1 MRKVE
6 SNIMEK
12 DFMKKSYKSFSEFL
26 SAACS
31 RELEYFI
38 YDSKFTSA
46 FNYRMKKL
54 MEEAESKGKENI
66 NFSIIFNTEEEI
78 AIIDAA
84 IIGRYVSNSFIAL
97 MESKYKGITINN
109 IIKKVINGNEKNKE
123 DFIIVSYN
131 IIHKVMDELYKDI
144 KYNKKVLDE
153 YVKEY
158 KLEGYKNKDLPIV
171 ICDLLILEDI
181 CAYLK
186 IDKSELIKSLNK
198 IISSEKL

>member
-12 DFMKKSYKSFSEFL
+12 DFMRKSYKSFSEFL
-26 SAACS
+26 SEACS

-54 MEEAESKGKENI
+54 MKEAESKGKENI

-84 IIGRYVSNSFIAL
+84 IIGRYVSSSFITL

-109 IIKKVINGNEKNKE
+109 VIKKVTNGNKKNKE

-131 IIHKVMDELYKDI
+131 TIHKVMDELYKDI

-158 KLEGYKNKDLPIV
+158 KLEEYKNKDLPIV
-171 ICDLLILEDI
+171 ICALLILEDV
-181 CAYLK
+181 CGYLK
-186 IDKSELIKSLNK
+186 IDKAELIKSLNK

>member
-1 MRKVE
+1 
-6 SNIMEK
+6 
-12 DFMKKSYKSFSEFL
+12 MKKSYKSFNEFL
-26 SAACS
+26 LAACS

-84 IIGRYVSNSFIAL
+84 IIGRYVSSNFIAV
-97 MESKYKGITINN
+97 MESNYKGITINN
-109 IIKKVINGNEKNKE
+109 IIKKVTNGNEKNKE

-131 IIHKVMDELYKDI
+131 TIHKVMDELYKDI

-153 YVKEY
+153 YVNEY
-158 KLEGYKNKDLPIV
+158 KLEEYKNKDLPIV
-171 ICDLLILEDI
+171 ICALLILEDI
-181 CAYLK
+181 CGYLK
-186 IDKSELIKSLNK
+186 IDKEEFIKSLNK
-198 IISSEKL
+198 IISWKK